1 VINRLI
7 RTGDFVGDGSDVK
20 NFAVAAR
27 DHFAQV
33 EFGQDKVRAYIE
45 LQHIQ
50 FLLQI
55 GLHKFSEQPLRRV
68 IDQYINAPADRN
80 ITNPNTPEYLEGVS
94 NRESTSI
101 SSTESTSVTTDE
113 GSATIETESNSVSSR
128 ETSNLNNESSTMA
141 ASSEVDGTV
150 HFEPNSVTLTESA
163 ERQLKQVV
171 DQLDKSAPVAL
182 TVELQGTYSSEGDI
196 SSSSSST
203 TLGQD
208 SSAGLPMDE
217 RGLAGGGVSPAERS
231 GMPGNAPVPS
241 KNTEALEREAA
252 ERAVLISRYRAENIR
267 QYLERQGIEVVEWN
281 MEGEVSSAAGGTS
294 SDAGFATSNPA
305 AQQSAEEVQQV
316 RIVVIGDVQPEGLSA
331 L

>member
-1 VINRLI
+1 MKRLNLKKL
-7 RTGDFVGDGSDVK
+7 VLS
-20 NFAVAAR
+20 AAIVSAGTFSYSALAENV
-27 DHFAQV
+27 DSITNDAQSS
-33 EFGQDKVRAYIE
+33 Q
-45 LQHIQ
+45 
-50 FLLQI
+50 
-55 GLHKFSEQPLRRV
+55 S
-68 IDQYINAPADRN
+68 INAPADRN

-94 NRESTSI
+94 NRESTST

-128 ETSNLNNESSTMA
+128 ETSNLNNEASTNEASTMA

-196 SSSSSST
+196 SSSSSNT

-241 KNTEALEREAA
+241 NNTEALEREAA

>member
-1 VINRLI
+1 MKHLNLKKLVLSAAI
-7 RTGDFVGDGSDVK
+7 VGAGS
-20 NFAVAAR
+20 FGFSAVA
-27 DHFAQV
+27 
-33 EFGQDKVRAYIE
+33 E
-45 LQHIQ
+45 
-50 FLLQI
+50 
-55 GLHKFSEQPLRRV
+55 
-68 IDQYINAPADRN
+68 NANSMSSSNVSTNVQSSKSVTVPSDRN
-80 ITNPNTPEYLEGVS
+80 ITNPNTPDSG
-94 NRESTSI
+94 
-101 SSTESTSVTTDE
+101 SVTYK
-113 GSATIETESNSVSSR
+113 ETTSTTSESVSIEGGS
-128 ETSNLNNESSTMA
+128 ETNNMSDSDSIA
-141 ASSEVDGTV
+141 ATSEVDGTV

-171 DQLDKSAPVAL
+171 DQLDKGAPVAL
-182 TVELQGTYSSEGDI
+182 TVELQGTYSDGSDI
-196 SSSSSST
+196 SSSQSSSA

-241 KNTEALEREAA
+241 NNAEAIEREQ
-252 ERAVLISRYRAENIR
+252 EDRALLISRYRAENIR

-281 MEGEVSSAAGGTS
+281 MEGGVNSAGGTS
-294 SDAGFATSNPA
+294 SDTGFATSNPA

>member
-1 VINRLI
+1 MKHLNLKKLVLSAAI
-7 RTGDFVGDGSDVK
+7 VGAGS
-20 NFAVAAR
+20 FGFSAVAENANSMSSSNVSTNVQSSKSVTVPS
-27 DHFAQV
+27 DH
-33 EFGQDKVRAYIE
+33 
-45 LQHIQ
+45 
-50 FLLQI
+50 
-55 GLHKFSEQPLRRV
+55 
-68 IDQYINAPADRN
+68 N
-80 ITNPNTPEYLEGVS
+80 ITNPNTPDSG
-94 NRESTSI
+94 
-101 SSTESTSVTTDE
+101 SVTYK
-113 GSATIETESNSVSSR
+113 ETTSTTSESVSIEGGS
-128 ETSNLNNESSTMA
+128 ETNNMSDSDSIA
-141 ASSEVDGTV
+141 ATSEVDGTV

-171 DQLDKSAPVAL
+171 DQLDKGAPVAL
-182 TVELQGTYSSEGDI
+182 TVELQGTYSDGSDI
-196 SSSSSST
+196 SSSQSSSA

-241 KNTEALEREAA
+241 NNAEAIEREQ
-252 ERAVLISRYRAENIR
+252 EGRALLISRYRAENIR

-281 MEGEVSSAAGGTS
+281 MEGGVNSAGGTS
-294 SDAGFATSNPA
+294 SDTGFATSNPA